1 MIIIL
6 RYFFKCERYF
16 HKILGFKIF
25 FQCNNIA
32 DIEHFWKASVD
43 PFLPMPADVIKELFL
58 IVTHLFTI
66 FSMGFKN
73 KNWAGIQFVNQLTW
87 KFNLLFYLHDF
98 VFFSLVRDEPTPV
111 CLLYATFDYEKAPH
125 KSICKKC
132 IQIYFLKIIQF

>member
-16 HKILGFKIF
+16 HKILRFKIF

-32 DIEHFWKASVD
+32 DIAHFWKASVD
-43 PFLPMPADVIKELFL
+43 PFLPMPADVIKELSL

-73 KNWAGIQFVNQLTW
+73 NNWAGIQFVNQLTW

-98 VFFSLVRDEPTPV
+98 AFFSLVRDEPTPV
-111 CLLYATFDYEKAPH
+111 CLLYATLTMRKHHIKASV
-125 KSICKKC
+125 KSAYKYI
-132 IQIYFLKIIQF
+132 F